1 MNRKI
6 ENVPTVIPPA
16 LDVEESELAAR
27 NEFLAEKEFTGADD
41 FDDFG
46 ESAIERNDA
55 DLFDEADAAPEGLAD
70 ERDAKSARRAKRRKS
85 VLFLAAFGAFFG
97 LFVVFLAWAFGF
109 GFFAPA
115 KSIAVDRNQKTNGAN
130 FSPTAGDG
138 DEKLKTAL
146 ALVASDPASKTDAP
160 VISDSST
167 NPNAASEQDLKLSSR
182 DLTNGSANRN
192 NLPPS
197 GNMIVL
203 PDENGSVKSNQTQN
217 QVRLQQPLSQGMN
230 AGATNLLAGDLA
242 PTSSIFQSRSNNT
255 KLTMTD
261 KSDGAAT
268 ARSILFGSVSV
279 KNYSVS
285 KNNADN
291 SGSVLSQRF
300 ISSNETANT
309 PTFGTLLPVRFL
321 GAVYTLRGSGGLVR
335 MELSR
340 SVKKGDFSYPAGTV
354 LVGRVRGSDYNRA
367 FISVIGAIDPKSG
380 RLVKFEGEVLGVDGA
395 SGVIGTRKSIKS
407 WGTRFLAGLREAGGQ
422 AVNVLAA
429 RNGGRGGTIVL
440 GGTGG
445 LGGEVSSIIRGDS
458 SENSFVAVRAGTE
471 SYVLVT
477 DLPDEQ
483 RGDDLGDDDKLAI
496 GDKLASSDKL
506 PAVNLSEQDLAEII
520 STEDPNKIRSALLK
534 MSPQFRALAI
544 KAIEEG
550 K

>member
-130 FSPTAGDG
+130 LSPITGDG

-146 ALVASDPASKTDAP
+146 ALVANDPANKTDAP
-160 VISDSST
+160 VISDNST
-167 NPNAASEQDLKLSSR
+167 NPNATSEQDLKLSSR
-182 DLTNGSANRN
+182 DLTNGAANQN

-203 PDENGSVKSNQTQN
+203 PDETGSVKLNGTQN
-217 QVRLQQPLSQGMN
+217 QIRVQQPLSQGVN
-230 AGATNLLAGDLA
+230 SAATNLLTGDVA
-242 PTSSIFQSRSNNT
+242 PTNSIFQPRSNNS
-255 KLTMTD
+255 KLPVSD
-261 KSDGAAT
+261 KSDGAVG
-268 ARSILFGSVSV
+268 RSIFFGSVPV
-279 KNYSVS
+279 KNNSVS
-285 KNNADN
+285 KNNGNN
-291 SGSVLSQRF
+291 SGNFSSQRF
-300 ISSNETANT
+300 NLSNEAANV
-309 PTFGTLLPVRFL
+309 PAFGTLLPVRLL
-321 GAVYTLRGSGGLVR
+321 GAIYTLHGSGGLVR

-340 SVKKGDFSYPAGTV
+340 GVKKGEFSYPAGTV
-354 LVGRVRGSDYNRA
+354 LVGHLRGSSYNRA
-367 FISVIGAIDPKSG
+367 FISVVGAIDQKSG

-395 SGVIGTRKSIKS
+395 SGVKGERKSIKS
-407 WGTRFLAGLREAGGQ
+407 WGTRFLQGLREAGGQ

-440 GGTGG
+440 GGSGG
-445 LGGEVSSIIRGDS
+445 LGGEMSSIIRGDS
-458 SENSFVAVRAGTE
+458 QENSFVAVRAGTE

-483 RGDDLGDDDKLAI
+483 RGDDLDD
-496 GDKLASSDKL
+496 GDKLASGDKL
-506 PAVNLSEQDLAEII
+506 PGVNLSESEMAEIL
-520 STEDPNKIRSALLK
+520 STEDPNKIRAALLK

-544 KAIEEG
+544 KAIEED

>member
-27 NEFLAEKEFTGADD
+27 NEFLAEKEFTDAGGD

-55 DLFDEADAAPEGLAD
+55 DLLDEADAATEGLAD

-97 LFVVFLAWAFGF
+97 VMLVFLAWAFGF

-130 FSPTAGDG
+130 SSPTATSG

-146 ALVASDPASKTDAP
+146 ALVANDAANKTDAP

-167 NPNAASEQDLKLSSR
+167 NPNAASETDLKLSSR
-182 DLTNGSANRN
+182 DLTNGAANQN

-203 PDENGSVKSNQTQN
+203 PDENGSVKSGGAQN
-217 QVRLQQPLSQGMN
+217 QVRVQQPLSQGMN
-230 AGATNLLAGDLA
+230 SAATNLLAGDVE
-242 PTSSIFQSRSNNT
+242 PTNSIFQPRSNNS
-255 KLTMTD
+255 KLPATD
-261 KSDGAAT
+261 KSDGAVG
-268 ARSILFGSVSV
+268 RSIFFGSVPV
-279 KNYSVS
+279 KNNSVTKS
-285 KNNADN
+285 KDNN
-291 SGSVLSQRF
+291 SGNLSSQQF
-300 ISSNETANT
+300 IQANEIANV

-340 SVKKGDFSYPAGTV
+340 SVKKGEFSYPAGTV

-367 FISVIGAIDPKSG
+367 FISVIGAIDQKSG
-380 RLVKFEGEVLGVDGA
+380 KLVKFEGEVLGVDGA
-395 SGVIGTRKSIKS
+395 SGVKGERKSIKS
-407 WGTRFLAGLREAGGQ
+407 WGTRFLQGLREAGGQ

-440 GGTGG
+440 GGSGG

-458 SENSFVAVRAGTE
+458 QENSFVAVRAGTE
-471 SYVLVT
+471 SYILVT

-483 RGDDLGDDDKLAI
+483 RGDDLDDGEKI
-496 GDKLASSDKL
+496 GGGDKL
-506 PAVNLSEQDLAEII
+506 PGVNLSESEMAEIL
-520 STEDPNKIRSALLK
+520 STEDPNKIRAALLK